1 MAAPAASA
9 LLIDDAI
16 RKPLA
21 ALARSQKAPHRLVV
35 RARIVLAAADGVPNA
50 LIARMLS
57 VSEDTVRTWRGR
69 FTDGGIAG
77 LADRRR
83 PGRPPRYGPEVHLRI
98 VATVTGERPEADSV
112 WTHRLIADH
121 LADVGISASQIG
133 RILADLDLKP
143 HRVRGWLT
151 RPDDAGFFSKA
162 TAVCDLYLHKPA
174 GSIVVCV
181 DEKTAIGARSR
192 KHPGRR
198 AAPGRVAR
206 REFEYI
212 RHGTVSVIAALDVH
226 SGQVITEAISH
237 NNSATFISFLTM
249 LDEQPRSGAD
259 HPPRP
264 GQRLLAHLEGH
275 QEMAGCPSAFPDLL
289 HPETRVLARP
299 GRTFFLD
306 PDPQAPTTR
315 RVHLPPGPR
324 GQDRKLHCRLQPH
337 SQALPLDLRRP
348 APQGHLTPEGL
359 TRRCT
364 SVVRLKFET

>member
-1 MAAPAASA
+1 MAAPVAPA

-16 RKPLA
+16 RKPLM

-35 RARIVLAAADGVPNA
+35 RARIVLAAADGVPSA
-50 LIARMLS
+50 VIARMLPL
-57 VSEDTVRTWRGR
+57 SEDTVRTWRGR
-69 FTDGGIAG
+69 FIDGGIAG

-112 WTHRLIADH
+112 WTHRLIAEH

-151 RPDDAGFFSKA
+151 RPDDAGFFTKA

-181 DEKTAIGARSR
+181 DETTAIGARSR
-192 KHPGRR
+192 KYPERR

-226 SGQVITEAISH
+226 SGQVITRP
-237 NNSATFISFLTM
+237 SATTT
-249 LDEQPRSGAD
+249 QRRS
-259 HPPRP
+259 
-264 GQRLLAHLEGH
+264 
-275 QEMAGCPSAFPDLL
+275 SA
-289 HPETRVLARP
+289 
-299 GRTFFLD
+299 
-306 PDPQAPTTR
+306 
-315 RVHLPPGPR
+315 
-324 GQDRKLHCRLQPH
+324 
-337 SQALPLDLRRP
+337 S
-348 APQGHLTPEGL
+348 
-359 TRRCT
+359 
-364 SVVRLKFET
+364 

>member
-1 MAAPAASA
+1 MAAPVAST

-16 RKPLA
+16 RKPLT
-21 ALARSQKAPHRLVV
+21 ALARSQMAPHRLVV
-35 RARIVLAAADGVPNA
+35 RARIVLAAADGVSNA
-50 LIARMLS
+50 VIARMLS
-57 VSEDTVRTWRGR
+57 LSEDTVRTWRGR
-69 FTDGGIAG
+69 FIDGGIAG

-112 WTHRLIADH
+112 WTHRLIAEH

-151 RPDDAGFFSKA
+151 RPDDAGFFTKA

-192 KHPGRR
+192 KHPEHR

-212 RHGTVSVIAALDVH
+212 RHGTVSIIAALDVH

-249 LDEQPRSGAD
+249 LDK
-259 HPPRP
+259 H
-264 GQRLLAHLEGH
+264 
-275 QEMAGCPSAFPDLL
+275 
-289 HPETRVLARP
+289 
-299 GRTFFLD
+299 LD
-306 PDPQAPTTR
+306 PGLTIHLVLDNGSSHTSKATRKWLATRPRFRTCHTPKHASWLDQAE
-315 RVHLPPGPR
+315 LFF
-324 GQDRKLHCRLQPH
+324 
-337 SQALPLDLRRP
+337 SI
-348 APQGHLTPEGL
+348 L
-359 TRRCT
+359 TRRLLRRGEFT
-364 SVVRLKFET
+364 SRQDLADKIENFTVVYNRTAKPYRWTYDGRPLKVT

>member
-1 MAAPAASA
+1 MAAPVASA

-16 RKPLA
+16 REPLT

-35 RARIVLAAADGVPNA
+35 RARIVLATADGVPNA
-50 LIARMLS
+50 VIARMLS
-57 VSEDTVRTWRGR
+57 LSQDTVRTWRGR
-69 FTDGGIAG
+69 FTGSGIAG

-98 VATVTGERPEADSV
+98 TVTSETPEADSV
-112 WTHRLIADH
+112 WTHRLIAEH
-121 LADVGISASQIG
+121 LGDVGISASQIG

-151 RPDDAGFFSKA
+151 RPDDAGFFTKA

-198 AAPGRVAR
+198 AAPGQLAR

-212 RHGTVSVIAALDVH
+212 RHGTVSIIAALEVH

-237 NNSATFISFLTM
+237 NNSATFISFLAM
-249 LDEQPRSGAD
+249 LDE
-259 HPPRP
+259 H
-264 GQRLLAHLEGH
+264 
-275 QEMAGCPSAFPDLL
+275 
-289 HPETRVLARP
+289 
-299 GRTFFLD
+299 LD
-306 PDPQAPTTR
+306 PGLTIHLVLDNGSSHTSKATRKWLAAHPRFQTLYTPKHASWLDQAE
-315 RVHLPPGPR
+315 LFF
-324 GQDRKLHCRLQPH
+324 
-337 SQALPLDLRRP
+337 SI
-348 APQGHLTPEGL
+348 L
-359 TRRCT
+359 TRRLLRRGEFT
-364 SVVRLKFET
+364 SRQDLADKIENFTVVHNRTAKPYRWTNDGRPLKVT

>member
-1 MAAPAASA
+1 MAAPVASA

-16 RKPLA
+16 RKPLT

-35 RARIVLAAADGVPNA
+35 RARIVLAAADGVSNA
-50 LIARMLS
+50 VIARMLS
-57 VSEDTVRTWRGR
+57 LSEDTVRTWRGR
-69 FTDGGIAG
+69 FIDGGIAG
-77 LADRRR
+77 LADRHRS
-83 PGRPPRYGPEVHLRI
+83 GRPPRYGPEVHLRI
-98 VATVTGERPEADSV
+98 VATVTGERPGADSV
-112 WTHRLIADH
+112 WTHRLIAEH

-151 RPDDAGFFSKA
+151 RPDDAGFFTKA

-192 KHPGRR
+192 KYPEHR

-212 RHGTVSVIAALDVH
+212 RHGTVSIIAALDVH

-249 LDEQPRSGAD
+249 LDE
-259 HPPRP
+259 H
-264 GQRLLAHLEGH
+264 
-275 QEMAGCPSAFPDLL
+275 
-289 HPETRVLARP
+289 
-299 GRTFFLD
+299 LD
-306 PDPQAPTTR
+306 PGLTIHLVLDNGSSHTSKATRKWLATRPRFRTCHTPKHASWLDQAE
-315 RVHLPPGPR
+315 LFF
-324 GQDRKLHCRLQPH
+324 
-337 SQALPLDLRRP
+337 SI
-348 APQGHLTPEGL
+348 L
-359 TRRCT
+359 TRRLLRRGEFT
-364 SVVRLKFET
+364 SRQDLADKIENFTVVYNRTAKPYRWTYDGRPLKVT